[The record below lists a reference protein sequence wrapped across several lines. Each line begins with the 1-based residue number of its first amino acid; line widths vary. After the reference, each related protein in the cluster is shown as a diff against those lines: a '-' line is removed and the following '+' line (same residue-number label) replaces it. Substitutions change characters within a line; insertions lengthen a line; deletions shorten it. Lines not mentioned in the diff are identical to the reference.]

1 MSYFF
6 PNATRKELRQKTVD
20 DFERHTQ
27 VINDIQER
35 MALEVVETI
44 PLWKNL
50 FSIRIITPFNDWE
63 FDDWRDVYV
72 KHGWNEVKGEP
83 KLRRIINIE
92 ASDLVKGKF
101 KEEFVHDKRSDKWT
115 EFTKE
120 IDGVSYKR
128 NFLDDKQKFWSYHV
142 ANSNKKS
149 FQKRQYLIRDSS
161 YDLDCLE
168 LFPMIYLHEAFL
180 IMLGVSIDDMDR
192 SEFSSWMIGGVFLDK
207 QYDLPD
213 WFKNNFTD
221 FKEWKTLKRRFGE
234 GDKVSKVSIE
244 DGKVEFDT
252 IEIDTKEFI
261 EWALKNG
268 FIEKDTAHFRDGRKA
283 PYEESFSKMLHKE
296 LLAHYLIKEGK
307 HHHEWVWNTTV
318 GNGFNS
324 FNYLGRLLALNM
336 VPMKYWLPLD
346 RNSVSWENLEHYI
359 VGVKNPKNQV
369 SMPNNARVI
378 EDIVKR
384 LMEEHDQRPLTEYK
398 DELKKEKEDG

>member
-1 MSYFF
+1 MESNSMSYFF
-6 PNATRKELRQKTVD
+6 PNATRKELRQKTID
-20 DFERHTQ
+20 DFQRHTE
-27 VINDIQER
+27 VISDIQER
-35 MALEVVETI
+35 MTLEVTETI
-44 PLWKNL
+44 PLWKDL

-92 ASDLVKGKF
+92 ESDLVKGKF
-101 KEEFVHDKRSDKWT
+101 KEEFIHDKRSDKWT

-142 ANSNKKS
+142 ANSNRES

-168 LFPMIYLHEAFL
+168 YYTTIYLHEAFL

-192 SEFSSWMIGGVFLDK
+192 SEFRSWMIGGVFLDK
-207 QYDLPD
+207 RYELPD
-213 WFKNNFTD
+213 WFKKNFTN
-221 FKEWKTLKRRFGE
+221 FKEWKILKRRFGE
-234 GDKVSKVSIE
+234 DDKVSKVSIE
-244 DGKVEFDT
+244 DGKVKFNT
-252 IEIDTKEFI
+252 IEIDTQEFI
-261 EWALKNG
+261 EWALKNSI
-268 FIEKDTAHFRDGRKA
+268 IEEDTAHFRDGRKA
-283 PYEESFSKMLHKE
+283 PYEESFSKILHQE
-296 LLAHYLIKEGK
+296 LLAHNLIKKGK
-307 HHHEWVWNTTV
+307 HHHEWAWNTTV

-359 VGVKNPKNQV
+359 AGVKNPKNQI

-378 EDIVKR
+378 EDIVKK
-384 LMEEHDQRPLTEYK
+384 LMEGHDKRPLTEYK
-398 DELKKEKEDG
+398 DLD

>member
-44 PLWKNL
+44 PLWKDL
-50 FSIRIITPFNDWE
+50 FTIRIITPFNDWE

-92 ASDLVKGKF
+92 ASDLAKGKF

-142 ANSNKKS
+142 ANSNRES

-168 LFPMIYLHEAFL
+168 YYTTIYLHEAFL
-180 IMLGVSIDDMDR
+180 IMLGVSIDDMER
-192 SEFSSWMIGGVFLDK
+192 SEFRSWMIGGYFKNK
-207 QYDLPD
+207 QFDLPE
-213 WFKNNFTD
+213 WFKHSFTD
-221 FKEWKTLKRRFGE
+221 FKEWKILQRRFGN
-234 GDKVSKVSIE
+234 
-244 DGKVEFDT
+244 GK
-252 IEIDTKEFI
+252 
-261 EWALKNG
+261 
-268 FIEKDTAHFRDGRKA
+268 
-283 PYEESFSKMLHKE
+283 
-296 LLAHYLIKEGK
+296 
-307 HHHEWVWNTTV
+307 
-318 GNGFNS
+318 
-324 FNYLGRLLALNM
+324 
-336 VPMKYWLPLD
+336 
-346 RNSVSWENLEHYI
+346 
-359 VGVKNPKNQV
+359 KNQETKFLI
-369 SMPNNARVI
+369 N
-378 EDIVKR
+378 
-384 LMEEHDQRPLTEYK
+384 
-398 DELKKEKEDG
+398 